1 MAPPRPPGPH
11 LAQRLRTLALTQPTD
26 SALLYA
32 YQYRAFFPPTE
43 LEHDSVHVLALVQL
57 ASGNTYSALD
67 LVREFADADADP
79 SHDIPDYENGI
90 PARRPGCYG
99 CAVIVAK
106 CCAKLGRFTDG
117 QAVLDR
123 AIRRSV
129 PLTLPNHN
137 AVETAA
143 TASLLAAQLSHKS
156 KATTQAIEYYTRGLT
171 DDPWLW
177 EAFTGLCDIG
187 AAPPADAVFSDP
199 PSMLRT
205 SSSQRPSR
213 QPTGSPGPMP
223 RSSASEVPN
232 FLSRRQLSPMPV
244 APSSAS
250 LFTPDPGAGAV
261 SSRVHMMGS
270 MAGWDSPGSATGDT
284 TFPSIGESTNGRAR
298 VPNLIQQFIPGLR
311 STPAMEQ
318 GLAKAPPAIKRPRGG
333 HGLKLTDTPVGGL
346 AIESRLNR
354 DLRSMEINGDKAVDP
369 PVRRSSRLNASSRT
383 TTSRVTTR
391 EKRTTRSQSVASSGS
406 GQTDANNHATLEAQT
421 AAAVDDWL
429 RDIVRRCGRA
439 YRAVSLYKCREAL
452 AEIDALPRELQASP
466 WVLRLMAKSFYRMAE
481 YKKGAR
487 VFKHLVELEPY
498 NLELMDIY
506 STLLWHMN
514 DSTEL
519 SDLSQRLM
527 SVDRESA
534 QAWIAAG
541 NTLSVLKQHEEA
553 ARLFRRATQVDP
565 GCANAWTLCG
575 HEAWMTEETDR
586 AIAFY
591 RTAIRTDDREQAAWY
606 GLGHV
611 YLRMGKWRH
620 AEHHFRRAAE
630 INPASG
636 PLLCALGEAI
646 ERGGNLV
653 GALAEFDRAVALEHD
668 VDRPITRYKRAR
680 VLVGLGRVQEAI
692 VELEPVARTSSDEP
706 DVHFLLGKCYLKM
719 RRNADAVI
727 ALTTAR
733 EIDTKLEGA
742 VRSVLLAGG
751 VDVEDE

>member
-1 MAPPRPPGPH
+1 MAPRPSGPH
-11 LAQRLRTLALTQPTD
+11 LAQRLRTLALTQPPA
-26 SALLYA
+26 SALFYA
-32 YQYRAFFPPTE
+32 YQYRAYFPPTE

-57 ASGNTYSALD
+57 ASGNTYPALD

-106 CCAKLGRFTDG
+106 CCAKLGRYTEG
-117 QAVLDR
+117 EAVLDR

-129 PLTLPNHN
+129 PLTLPSHN
-137 AVETAA
+137 TIETAA

-156 KATTQAIEYYTRGLT
+156 KASTPGTPIEYYTRALT

-187 AAPPADAVFSDP
+187 AAPPADAVFTDP
-199 PSMLRT
+199 PSMMRT
-205 SSSQRPSR
+205 SSSQRASR
-213 QPTGSPGPMP
+213 QPTLSPGPMP

-232 FLSRRQLSPMPV
+232 FLSRRQLSPIMG
-244 APSSAS
+244 APASAS
-250 LFTPDPGAGAV
+250 LFTPDAGAGAV
-261 SSRVHMMGS
+261 PSRVHMMGS
-270 MAGWDSPGSATGDT
+270 MAGWDSPGSAMGDT
-284 TFPSIGESTNGRAR
+284 TFSAMGEPTNGRAR
-298 VPNLIQQFIPGLR
+298 MPTLIQQFIPGLR

-318 GLAKAPPAIKRPRGG
+318 GPAKAPPAMKRPRGG
-333 HGLKLTDTPVGGL
+333 HNLKMSDTPVGGM

-354 DLRSMEINGDKAVDP
+354 DLRSMEINGGDKMLDP
-369 PVRRSSRLNASSRT
+369 PVRRSSRLNTGKT

-391 EKRTTRSQSVASSGS
+391 EKRSTRSQSVASSGS
-406 GQTDANNHATLEAQT
+406 GHEANQNQGTLEAQT
-421 AAAVDDWL
+421 AAAVDEWL
-429 RDIVRRCGRA
+429 RDIVRRCGRV
-439 YRAVSLYKCREAL
+439 YRALSLYQCREAL

-466 WVLRLMAKSFYRMAE
+466 FVLRLMAKSFYFMSE

-487 VFKHLVELEPY
+487 VFQRLLELEPY
-498 NLELMDIY
+498 TLAQMDMY

-514 DSTEL
+514 DATAL

-534 QAWIAAG
+534 EAWIASG

-565 GCANAWTLCG
+565 GRATAWTLCG

-591 RTAIRTDDREQAAWY
+591 RTAIRTDAREQAAWY

-611 YLRMGKWRH
+611 YFRQGKWRH
-620 AEHHFRRAAE
+620 AEHHFRRASE
-630 INPASG
+630 INPSSA
-636 PLLCALGEAI
+636 PLLCALGEAL
-646 ERGGNLV
+646 ERGGDLV

-668 VDRPITRYKRAR
+668 VDRLVTRYKRAR
-680 VLVGLGRVQEAI
+680 VLIALGRVQEGI
-692 VELEPVARTSSDEP
+692 TELEPVARSATDEP
-706 DVHFLLGKCYLKM
+706 DVHLLLGKCYLKM
-719 RRNADAVI
+719 RRNADAVV
-727 ALTTAR
+727 AFTTAR
-733 EIDTKLEGA
+733 EMDPKLEGA
-742 VRSVLLAGG
+742 VRSVLRGGG
-751 VDVEDE
+751 VEEQ